1 MKLHF
6 HQMSGHAETETGAS
20 PWHAGELA
28 MQTRAGVAQR
38 LGEIGKRFVRA
49 HLIDQ
54 HREFYP
60 KLPFVALGSVDGNGD
75 AWATLRAGQPGF
87 LQTPDEYTL
96 RLALAREAD
105 DPADAGM
112 NDGDAIGVVGVELS
126 TRRRNRLNGTILRS
140 SAASFD
146 VSVEHSFGNCPKYIT
161 LRHFEFSRDPGVQL
175 SGAADQSDRLDARAQ
190 RLIENADT
198 LFVTSYV
205 DREAGHRQ
213 IDVSHRGG
221 KPGFVRVENGVLT
234 IPDFVGNQFFNT
246 LGNIL
251 INPKA
256 GMVFANFATGDLLQM
271 TGDGAILFNADAS
284 AFKGAERLW
293 QFTPR
298 KVVYRKGAW
307 PLRWTT
313 APDAASPHSLAT
325 GSWDEAEKS
334 RADRVLMPAS

>member
-1 MKLHF
+1 MTTI
-6 HQMSGHAETETGAS
+6 TEAATS
-20 PWHAGELA
+20 PWHAGEVA
-28 MQTRAGVAQR
+28 MQTRAGAAER
-38 LGEIGKRFVRA
+38 LGAIGKRVIRD

-60 KLPFVALGSVDGNGD
+60 KLPFVVLGSVDGNGD

-87 LQTPDEYTL
+87 LQTPDEHTL
-96 RLALAREAD
+96 SVALARDAA
-105 DPADAGM
+105 DPADAGL
-112 NDGDAIGVVGVELS
+112 NDGAAIGVLGMELS

-146 VSVEHSFGNCPKYIT
+146 IAVEHSFGNCPKYIT
-161 LRHFEFSRDPGVQL
+161 VRQFEFSRDPAVSL
-175 SGAADQSDRLDARAQ
+175 SGEAKQSDGLDARARQ
-190 RLIENADT
+190 LIERADT
-198 LFVTSYV
+198 LFVASYV
-205 DREAGHRQ
+205 DREEGHRQ

-221 KPGFVRVENGVLT
+221 KPGFVRVKNGVLT

-256 GMVFANFATGDLLQM
+256 GLVFADFATGDLLQM
-271 TGDGAILFNADAS
+271 SGEGVILFDANTS

-298 KVVYRKGAW
+298 KVVYREGAW

-325 GSWDEAEKS
+325 GSWHQVEKS
-334 RADRVLMPAS
+334 HADRVPMPAK